1 MWRPV
6 GLFLHTGD
14 GENIPKSLVTDR
26 MNAKVSYDTLPVQS
40 AGNRDAHVTAVASLS
55 RRLSLASTLVIAQL
69 VSQ

>member
-6 GLFLHTGD
+6 GLFLHTDD

-26 MNAKVSYDTLPVQS
+26 MDAKVSYDILPVQS
-40 AGNRDAHVTAVASLS
+40 AGDSDAHVTDVSSRS

-69 VSQ
+69 VPQ